1 MTNSKTTK
9 RTLLGSII
17 SIVLCF
23 AMLLGT
29 TFAWFTDNAATGSN
43 VIKSGNLDVDVQY
56 TLNGTEWFALDNAD
70 DLFQKDLWE
79 PGHTEVVALKVTNNG
94 SLALKYTANM
104 NIIKENIGKTKD
116 GKNIT
121 LSEILTVES
130 VKLDTEADAKEAFK
144 GENNITYTTK
154 TSFKDADVL
163 GTKDSD
169 ILKQGESEYV
179 VIKVDMA
186 ETVGNEANHN
196 GESQNIPKIEFG
208 INVIATQFTYEND
221 SFGNQYDKEAEYPV
235 VNTVKVPAS
244 NPNVTKLTAG
254 EVTVYIPA
262 NAAEGEYKLE
272 IPSKDISDGEVE
284 YDINL
289 YKDGAKVSGETF
301 DVEIY
306 VGEFVKVTGVT
317 HNGTSITFDYDA
329 GTGIV
334 SFKTDSFSPYV
345 ITYEALGENVEIE
358 DGKIVSGIFNEN
370 PVAYDASLKED
381 DSEYIAVNYTQGGAT
396 KYVVSKRSE
405 TVVVAADDSYTAT
418 NDNYT
423 PIVAGGKLYT
433 VFQNIVANEHTTVYL
448 LPGTYTEATTISVTS
463 SVDIIG
469 LGDKEAIKVV
479 KKGVKDS
486 SRIYAYN
493 KGPSNRHLF
502 NCTSSASAKPY
513 IQVTISNLTLDATDT
528 NNYVKYSS
536 KNSTSTINAVDDNAA
551 VQAIRKAKV
560 KCYDLDI
567 IKDTTDASSWAFYV
581 NGNNTLDDG
590 SKVPAYM
597 YVENC
602 EISGKSVVSV
612 SGKYK
617 FYHNNLKYN
626 GGTTYTGSTQQKMEA
641 DDWDW

>member
-1 MTNSKTTK
+1 MPCKARGCLHK
-9 RTLLGSII
+9 YIL
-17 SIVLCF
+17 
-23 AMLLGT
+23 T

-43 VIKSGNLDVDVQY
+43 VITSGNLDVVVEY
-56 TLNGTEWFALDNAD
+56 TLDGTNWNNLDGATN
-70 DLFQKDLWE
+70 LFNKDLWE
-79 PGHTEVVALKVTNNG
+79 PGHTEVVALRVTNNG
-94 SLALKYTANM
+94 TLALKYTANM
-104 NIIKENIGKTKD
+104 NIMSENIGKTKE
-116 GKNIT
+116 GENIT

-289 YKDGAKVSGETF
+289 YKDGAKVSGEIF

-317 HNGTSITFDYDA
+317 HNGTPITYTYDA

-334 SFKTDSFSPYV
+334 SFETDSFSPYV

-358 DGKIVSGIFNEN
+358 NGKIVSGIFNEN
-370 PVAYDASLKED
+370 PATYDASLAED

-405 TVVVAADDSYTAT
+405 TVVVAPSTSSYTAA
-418 NDNYT
+418 NGNYT
-423 PIVAGGKLYT
+423 VTTKASNGANAESNGLYK
-433 VFQNIVANEHTTVYL
+433 ILSDLSSKEHSTVYL
-448 LPGTYTEATTISVTS
+448 LPGTYTAATTLSVTS
-463 SVDIIG
+463 SMDIIG
-469 LGDKEAIKVV
+469 LGDKEAVKVV
-479 KKGVKDS
+479 KGES
-486 SRIYAYN
+486 Q
-493 KGPSNRHLF
+493 GSNRHLF
-502 NCTSSASAKPY
+502 NCTGSKADY
-513 IQVTISNLTLDATDT
+513 IQVTISNMTLEVPCD
-528 NNYVKYSS
+528 NIN
-536 KNSTSTINAVDDNAA
+536 KNGSAQDNAA
-551 VQAIRKAKV
+551 VQCIRKTKV
-560 KCYDLDI
+560 KCYDLI
-567 IKDTTDASSWAFYV
+567 INKAPATKTWENAAFYI
-581 NGNNTLDDG
+581 NSNNDVDG
-590 SKVPAYM
+590 VKYDAYL
-597 YVENC
+597 YVENTVTNATNANY
-602 EISGKSVVSV
+602 KSKVYATNGSKNHFNHY
-612 SGKYK
+612 G
-617 FYHNNLKYN
+617 LKYN
-626 GGTTYTGSTQQKMEA
+626 NGADELTTNSGSIKNVKMEA
-641 DDWDW
+641 DDWEW